1 MVSTVYY
8 DADCRLCSGGVSMLS
23 RAGVLG
29 EIDWAPIQSGRQPAG
44 VSSDDLERAMHLE
57 TPSGVYSGFD
67 AVRRIAL
74 RASILWPLALV
85 FWLPGMAALGSRAYA
100 IVARNRQRF
109 FGPRL
114 CTVRANDA

>member
-1 MVSTVYY
+1 MAAKVYY
-8 DADCRLCSGGVSMLS
+8 DADCRLCSGGVNLVS

-29 EIDWAPIQSGRQPAG
+29 EVGWVPIQSGRQPAG

-74 RASILWPLALV
+74 RTPVLWPLALV
-85 FWLPGMAALGSRAYA
+85 LWLPCMGTLGSRAYA
-100 IVARNRQRF
+100 VVARNRR
-109 FGPRL
+109 RL
-114 CTVRANDA
+114 A